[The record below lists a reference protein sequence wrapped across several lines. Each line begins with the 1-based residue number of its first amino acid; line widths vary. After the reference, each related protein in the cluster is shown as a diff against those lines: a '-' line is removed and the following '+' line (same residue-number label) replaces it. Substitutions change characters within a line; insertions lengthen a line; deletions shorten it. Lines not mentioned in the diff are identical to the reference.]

1 MPVAEAARPTS
12 RLGRAQVVTRTED
25 WWHHKVPVVLAF
37 GYVVFLGPSGVPV
50 IDAADAALALLAFIT
65 SIIGVAGLGHM
76 VNDLFDAEQD
86 RRVGRMRAAANLGPR
101 RRAALLGGLAVIA
114 VVPWLL
120 LPSSPAVW
128 ILLGLELALLVGYSV
143 PPVRAKERGALALV
157 FDASYAYVVPIA
169 LTFAAFGQQ
178 DVGSVDDLTPLVVT
192 SMAWAFVTGL
202 RGIAFHQIDD
212 LDDDRVAGTR
222 TWAVR
227 LGRERALR
235 RVTPVA
241 LVEPVLF
248 GAVVLT
254 LTERVPLLPLWMV
267 LVVGWRSFQL
277 RFLAGYE
284 SSIQHLDAEQRLR
297 RLGFEILNDVYERW
311 LPILVLLTLAVRS
324 PGYWFLVIAHTLV
337 FDNGIVGFVSRD
349 LKQLPSFRYTW
360 AYWST
365 YWRGRF
371 RGWRARGGRVLRP
384 ATPRS
389 SAEAGRWVFVVCGP
403 AEHVETLHTALRW
416 LQPRTNQEI
425 LVVTDPARNEV
436 PVRHDGVIEVDTP
449 EDLDH
454 KAASIWIKT
463 SLHRHIPLDRR
474 ACYLDTDVIATRAD
488 VDEVFDRAVGPI
500 TFALDRMIREN
511 NVDRFSPAAMT
522 CDDSGVGETSSCHHL
537 REALAD
543 KWDLHPPGDWMNWNG
558 GVFLFDAE
566 SSAFL
571 DEWHEKSLA
580 AFEDPRFTIRDQHA
594 LIATVWSRGLQD
606 QPCLPSAFNTIVD
619 LGSNDITWWGGSCYA
634 VHPDERPEEA
644 RFLHLY
650 SNDLHEPGFTMGSD
664 VEEVVLRQMARRA
677 ASEVREV
684 GDEVRE
690 VADAVRE
697 GVTVSVRGVGTAA
710 RAVGRAVWGVLRVA
724 GRRMGR
730 GLMWF
735 LLELVHR
742 PPQVWWAIMRAVVI
756 PVVNVLRRAGR
767 SVDRRFQVLTG
778 RVPSPGGRRDALR
791 FPKGWRDRPQR
802 TAEVEVYY
810 DDWHERYVAGFGEV
824 WQTFRSADPA
834 VFLLELADLAGLE
847 AGMRVL
853 DAGCGVGG
861 PAMLYAEKVGVEV
874 DGVTVSQAQVDDG
887 RRRVE
892 ERGLADRV
900 RIVKGD
906 FQRLEEVYAEGTFD
920 VVYFL
925 EAFCH
930 SDEPEVVLGSVARVL
945 KPGGSVFIKDLFRN
959 RGSSPEEEADI
970 AVAVRNTETHCHLN
984 VWPRQRVLD
993 ALAATGFEI
1002 ELDQPFELFAD
1013 FDYDTGNDFVND
1025 NGVDIF
1031 EGRPSTYLEHAAIR
1045 ARTP

>member
-1 MPVAEAARPTS
+1 
-12 RLGRAQVVTRTED
+12 VTRAGD

-37 GYVVFLGPSGVPV
+37 GYVVFLGPSAVPV
-50 IDAADAALALLAFIT
+50 IGAADAALTLVAFVA

-101 RRAALLGGLAVIA
+101 RRTALLACLLAMA
-114 VVPWLL
+114 VTPWLL
-120 LPSSPAVW
+120 LPSSPTVW
-128 ILLGLELALLVGYSV
+128 ALLGLELALLVGYSV
-143 PPVRAKERGALALV
+143 PPVRAKERGALALL
-157 FDASYAYVVPIA
+157 FDASYAYVVPLA

-178 DVGSVDDLTPLVVT
+178 DVGSVEDLGPLVVA
-192 SMAWAFVTGL
+192 SLAWSLATGL

-212 LDDDRVAGTR
+212 LDDDIRAGTR

-227 LGRERALR
+227 LGHERALR

-241 LVEPVLF
+241 LLEPVLF
-248 GAVVLT
+248 TAVVLA
-254 LTERVPLLPLWMV
+254 LTERMPLLPLWMV
-267 LVVGWRSFQL
+267 LIVAWRSFQL

-284 SSIQHLDAEQRLR
+284 SSILHLDAEQRLR

-324 PGYWFLVIAHTLV
+324 PGYWFLVVAHTLV
-337 FDNGIVGFVSRD
+337 FDNGLVGFVSRD

-384 ATPRS
+384 ATANVP
-389 SAEAGRWVFVVCGP
+389 ADTGRWVFVVCGP

-416 LQPRTNQEI
+416 LAPRTNQEI

-436 PVRHDGVIEVDTP
+436 PVRHDRVIPVTTP
-449 EDLDH
+449 EHLDH

-463 SLHRHIPLDRR
+463 SLHRHIPLDRTT
-474 ACYLDTDVIATRAD
+474 CYLDTDVIATRAD
-488 VDEVFDRAVGPI
+488 VDEVFARSEGPV

-522 CDDSGVGETSSCHHL
+522 CPDLGVGDTSSCQHL

-543 KWDLHPPGDWMNWNG
+543 KWDLHPPADWMNWNG
-558 GVFLFDAE
+558 GVFLFDADAA
-566 SSAFL
+566 AFL
-571 DEWHEKSLA
+571 DEWHDKTLA
-580 AFEDPRFTIRDQHA
+580 AFEDPRFATRDQHA

-606 QPCLPSAFNTIVD
+606 QACLPAAFNTIVD

-634 VHPDERPEEA
+634 VHPDERPEPA

-650 SNDLHEPGFTMGSD
+650 SNDLHDPAFDMRAD

-684 GDEVRE
+684 GNEVRE

-697 GVTVSVRGVGTAA
+697 GVTVSVRGIGAAA
-710 RAVGRAVWGVLRVA
+710 RVLGRGIRRGLRVVGRTVGRAL
-724 GRRMGR
+724 GR

-735 LLELVHR
+735 LLQVVHR

-756 PVVNVLRRAGR
+756 PVVNVVRRAGR
-767 SVDRRFQVLTG
+767 SVNRRLRVLAG
-778 RVPSPGGRRDALR
+778 REASPGGRWDALR
-791 FPKGWRDRPQR
+791 FPKGWRDRPSR
-802 TAEVEVYY
+802 AAEVEAYY

-824 WQTFRSADPA
+824 LQTFRSADPA
-834 VFLLELADLAGLE
+834 VFLLELAEMAGLE
-847 AGMRVL
+847 PGMRVL

-861 PAMLYAEKVGVEV
+861 PAMLYAEKVGAEI
-874 DGVTVSQAQVDDG
+874 DAVTVSQAQVDDA
-887 RRRVE
+887 RRRVAQ
-892 ERGLADRV
+892 RGLADRV
-900 RIVKGD
+900 RVVKGD
-906 FQRLEEVYAEGTFD
+906 FHRLEDLYPDATFD

-930 SDEPEVVLGSVARVL
+930 SDEPEVVLASVARVL
-945 KPGGSVFIKDLFRN
+945 KPGGAVFIKDLYRN
-959 RGSSPEEEADI
+959 RGSSPEEEVDI
-970 AVAVRNTETHCHLN
+970 AVAVRNTEHHCHLN
-984 VWPRQRVLD
+984 VWPRQRVLE
-993 ALAATGFEI
+993 ALVATGYSI
-1002 ELDQPFELFAD
+1002 ELDQPFELFPD

-1031 EGRPSTYLEHAAIR
+1031 EGRPSTYLQHAAIR
-1045 ARTP
+1045 ARRP